1 MPHSNE
7 LTRSKCYEIFSQ
19 STGVEIRSAAKNH
32 EERGVVVERSGRIQ
46 LRFFKLTPKTNP
58 DDITQIR
65 FVCEP
70 DEAFELFHKISSVAA
85 STTPCKEKLN
95 PHKFSTGEP
104 AIETVTTLTAEK
116 WERNGKSGY
125 ALTVGR
131 GKDFISVPLPLAKFL
146 FAAEFLRYLSTD
158 QCWVERTDKVSS
170 KKTP

>member
-85 STTPCKEKLN
+85 LPQLHARKNSIPTSSRRENRRLKPSL
-95 PHKFSTGEP
+95 H
-104 AIETVTTLTAEK
+104 
-116 WERNGKSGY
+116 
-125 ALTVGR
+125 
-131 GKDFISVPLPLAKFL
+131 LPLKNGSVTAR
-146 FAAEFLRYLSTD
+146 AA
-158 QCWVERTDKVSS
+158 
-170 KKTP
+170 TP